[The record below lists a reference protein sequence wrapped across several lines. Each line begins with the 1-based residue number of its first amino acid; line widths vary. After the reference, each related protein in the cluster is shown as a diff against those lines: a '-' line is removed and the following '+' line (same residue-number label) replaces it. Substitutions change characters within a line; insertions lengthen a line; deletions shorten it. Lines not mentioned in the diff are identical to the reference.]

1 MATNEQIQSR
11 RLEDVRLILR
21 DFLKVIKVVAMYPED
36 NPLPQSLRRTFAERL
51 VELVTDYGELDFRV
65 TARDIQYNQETVF
78 TDKSREESLAGLFFE
93 TGITRLTFKVD
104 VEVNDVY
111 RLLDALK
118 EYQSADRR
126 TRDLVA
132 GLWEAGLKRISY
144 ETVEDV
150 ALRQYE
156 GDFLLQNLSDLGD
169 DAGALPAAGSVETY
183 DAIFSDPDDPLSN
196 TDRSLEVGFLPSEE
210 GDVTPRQSV
219 LSTGHEELDG
229 TLKVTEA
236 VAAMGLDDLSGA
248 LPRLP
253 DTQLILNDEHKLS
266 RDELE
271 LVDLLVRR
279 DAEFSEY
286 ESTGELVKEIL
297 HQEAEMNDFYESV
310 TIGERILTE
319 FVKVGRLTYA
329 ADLLRY
335 FTELQNRLRND
346 RPLWA
351 ERLKEARVTAGS
363 RDRLGVLC
371 GALNENV
378 EIGSIELR
386 RYLDN
391 FDWEAL
397 VAITDLLGA
406 LQHDHHRESVRDY
419 LTMRGGEHVHVIAKG
434 LQDKRVEVAA
444 ASATILARIG
454 SEEALRQLGRVLNHP
469 ETRVRRAMVD
479 NLVECPNDAC
489 LSLLRQLVDDDDAEI
504 RQAAVSSIVAR
515 RGQPAFDA
523 MTEILNDSRFHR
535 LGEAD
540 QRAILIAYS
549 KLGGDAAVD
558 YLLQL
563 VEKVN
568 LFKNQKQTFFRKA
581 AFEALAHNRG
591 EKAER
596 ALLRLAGSW
605 RTDLKAHARAA
616 MQKRRELVYGGDYA

>member
-1 MATNEQIQSR
+1 
-11 RLEDVRLILR
+11 
-21 DFLKVIKVVAMYPED
+21 
-36 NPLPQSLRRTFAERL
+36 
-51 VELVTDYGELDFRV
+51 
-65 TARDIQYNQETVF
+65 
-78 TDKSREESLAGLFFE
+78 
-93 TGITRLTFKVD
+93 
-104 VEVNDVY
+104 
-111 RLLDALK
+111 
-118 EYQSADRR
+118 
-126 TRDLVA
+126 
-132 GLWEAGLKRISY
+132 
-144 ETVEDV
+144 
-150 ALRQYE
+150 
-156 GDFLLQNLSDLGD
+156 
-169 DAGALPAAGSVETY
+169 
-183 DAIFSDPDDPLSN
+183 
-196 TDRSLEVGFLPSEE
+196 LEVGFLPSEE
-210 GDVTPRQSV
+210 GDDTPRQSV
-219 LSTGHEELDG
+219 LSTGDEDLDG

-248 LPRLP
+248 VPRLP

-266 RDELE
+266 QEEVE

-335 FTELQNRLRND
+335 FTELQNRLRDD

-371 GALNENV
+371 RALNENA

-406 LQHDHHRESVRDY
+406 LQHTHHRESVRDY

-434 LQDKRVEVAA
+434 LQDKRVEVAV
-444 ASATILARIG
+444 ASATIMARIG
-454 SEEALRQLGRVLNHP
+454 SEEALRQLDRVLNHP
-469 ETRVRRAMVD
+469 ETLVRRAMVD

-489 LSLLRQLVDDDDAEI
+489 LSLLQQLVADDDAEI
-504 RQAAVSSIVAR
+504 RQAAVRSIVAR

-523 MTEILNDSRFHR
+523 MTEILNDSRFNR

-558 YLLQL
+558 YLVQL
-563 VEKVN
+563 AEKLN

-581 AFEALAHNRG
+581 AFAALAYNRG

-605 RTDLKAHARAA
+605 RADLKAHARVA
-616 MQKRRELVYGGDYA
+616 MQKRRELIYGGDDA